1 MDELE
6 ESVDVEAIM
15 REIREQIVAQKAR
28 ETGDPDPIPVAG
40 RHLPPDFYE
49 HLYQLQMSADRLALQ
64 PEIAP
69 STVPLVGPLLD
80 RLRRPWH
87 QLVIFYVN
95 RLAGQQMTLNR
106 HLLRTVDLLAREVER
121 LADGEEREKS

>member
-6 ESVDVEAIM
+6 EHVDVEAIM

-28 ETGDPDPIPVAG
+28 ETGDPDPIPVSG

-49 HLYQLQMSADRLALQ
+49 HLYQLQMSADRLTLQ

-69 STVPLVGPLLD
+69 STVPLIGPLLD
-80 RLRRPWH
+80 RLRRPLH

-95 RLAGQQMTLNR
+95 RLAVQQMTLNR

-121 LADGEEREKS
+121 LANAGEREPS